1 MQTSTIPST
10 RFLPLLRKRGTSSFS
25 GCSSRPLDK
34 GTDLYCVI
42 KLLLCLPI
50 SSLLPPDLT
59 TVYAF
64 LPTGFTHVYMSLT
77 VSFPSQQVVFFNIY
91 HPEKL
96 PSVIERFEKEADRVI
111 SVLESVLSMQAF
123 LNGDK
128 VTVADLG
135 FISWFVQRRGTRDS
149 LTRANVL
156 LLRALGTSWRTPFSC
171 PRSMSSRPSTRPVRQ
186 SFLLP
191 SFALWFHLTDKLL
204 DE

>member
-1 MQTSTIPST
+1 MLTDIISTPPRPYYGVRLSPHGIHP
-10 RFLPLLRKRGTSSFS
+10 RVHVANGFL
-25 GCSSRPLDK
+25 
-34 GTDLYCVI
+34 
-42 KLLLCLPI
+42 
-50 SSLLPPDLT
+50 
-59 TVYAF
+59 
-64 LPTGFTHVYMSLT
+64 
-77 VSFPSQQVVFFNIY
+77 PSQQVVFFNIY